1 MIISIH
7 QPQYLPWDNFFKK
20 IKKSDCFIF
29 LDNVEFQKNGL
40 QNRNQIKTSNGPIWL
55 TVPIKQKLGQKISDV
70 EIDNSKDWKKKHW
83 KTINENY
90 NKSKYFD
97 NFKGNFQNIF
107 LSNWNNLSE
116 LNIKIILEILMILN
130 IKTKIYKASD
140 LKVKGKS
147 TELLVNLCKKINS
160 KTYISGEGGENYLEL
175 EKFKEAGIQVIFEK
189 NINQKPYKQNHDK
202 IGFVPNLSIID
213 NLFNNGKEAL
223 EI

>member
-83 KTINENY
+83 KTISENY
-90 NKSKYFD
+90 NKSKHFD

-160 KTYISGEGGENYLEL
+160 KTYMSGEGGKNYLEL

-202 IGFVPNLSIID
+202 IGFVQNLSIID

>member
-83 KTINENY
+83 KTISENY

-160 KTYISGEGGENYLEL
+160 KTYMSGEGGKNYLEL

-189 NINQKPYKQNHDK
+189 NINQKPYKQNHDNV
-202 IGFVPNLSIID
+202 GFVQNLSIID

>member
-83 KTINENY
+83 KTISENY
-90 NKSKYFD
+90 NKSKHFD
-97 NFKGNFQNIF
+97 SFKGNFQNIF

-189 NINQKPYKQNHDK
+189 NINQKPYKQNHDNV
-202 IGFVPNLSIID
+202 GFVQNLSIID

>member
-7 QPQYLPWDNFFKK
+7 LPQYLPWDNFFKK

-83 KTINENY
+83 KTISENY
-90 NKSKYFD
+90 NKSKHFD

-160 KTYISGEGGENYLEL
+160 KTYMSGEGGKNYLEL

-189 NINQKPYKQNHDK
+189 NINQKPYKQNHDNV
-202 IGFVPNLSIID
+202 GFVQNLSIID

>member
-83 KTINENY
+83 KTISENY
-90 NKSKYFD
+90 NKSKHFD

-202 IGFVPNLSIID
+202 IGFVQNLSIID

>member
-83 KTINENY
+83 KTISENY
-90 NKSKYFD
+90 NKSKHFD
-97 NFKGNFQNIF
+97 SFKGNFQNIF

-160 KTYISGEGGENYLEL
+160 KTYMSGEGGKNYLEL

-189 NINQKPYKQNHDK
+189 NINQKPYKQNHDNV
-202 IGFVPNLSIID
+202 GFVQNLSIID

>member
-83 KTINENY
+83 KTISENY
-90 NKSKYFD
+90 NKSSYFD
-97 NFKGNFQNIF
+97 NFKENFQNIF
-107 LSNWNNLSE
+107 LSDWNNLSE

-140 LKVKGKS
+140 LKVQGRS
-147 TELLVNLCKKINS
+147 TELLVNLCKKIKS
-160 KTYISGEGGENYLEL
+160 KTYLSGEGGKNYLDL
-175 EKFKEAGIQVIFEK
+175 EKFKEAGIKVIFEK

-202 IGFVPNLSIID
+202 LGFMKNLSIID
-213 NLFNNGKEAL
+213 NLFNNGKKAL
-223 EI
+223 EL

>member
-1 MIISIH
+1 MIISIP

-189 NINQKPYKQNHDK
+189 NINQKPYKQNHDNV
-202 IGFVPNLSIID
+202 GFVQNLSIID

>member
-147 TELLVNLCKKINS
+147 TELLVNLRKKINS

-189 NINQKPYKQNHDK
+189 NINQKPYKQNHDNV
-202 IGFVPNLSIID
+202 GFVQNLSIID

>member
-83 KTINENY
+83 KTISENY
-90 NKSKYFD
+90 NKSKHFD

-160 KTYISGEGGENYLEL
+160 KTYMSGEGGKNYLEL

-189 NINQKPYKQNHDK
+189 NINQKPYKQNHDNV
-202 IGFVPNLSIID
+202 GFVQNLSIID

>member
-202 IGFVPNLSIID
+202 IGFVQNLSIID

>member
-83 KTINENY
+83 KTISENY
-90 NKSKYFD
+90 NKSKHFD

-160 KTYISGEGGENYLEL
+160 KTYMSGEGGKNYLEV

-189 NINQKPYKQNHDK
+189 NINQKPYKQNHDNV
-202 IGFVPNLSIID
+202 GFVQNLSIID

>member
-83 KTINENY
+83 KTISENY
-90 NKSKYFD
+90 NKSKHFD

-147 TELLVNLCKKINS
+147 TELLVNLCK
-160 KTYISGEGGENYLEL
+160 
-175 EKFKEAGIQVIFEK
+175 FM
-189 NINQKPYKQNHDK
+189 
-202 IGFVPNLSIID
+202 
-213 NLFNNGKEAL
+213 
-223 EI
+223 

>member
-83 KTINENY
+83 KTISENY
-90 NKSKYFD
+90 NKSSYFD
-97 NFKGNFQNIF
+97 NFKENFQNIF
-107 LSNWNNLSE
+107 LSDWNNLSE

-140 LKVKGKS
+140 LNVQGRS
-147 TELLVNLCKKINS
+147 TELLVNLCKKIKS
-160 KTYISGEGGENYLEL
+160 KTYLSGEGGKNYLDL
-175 EKFKEAGIQVIFEK
+175 EKFKEAGIKVIFEK
-189 NINQKPYKQNHDK
+189 NINQKPYKQNYDK
-202 IGFVPNLSIID
+202 LGFMTNLSIID
-213 NLFNNGKEAL
+213 NLFNNGKKAL
-223 EI
+223 EL

>member
-189 NINQKPYKQNHDK
+189 NINQKPYKQNHDNV
-202 IGFVPNLSIID
+202 GFVQNLSIID